1 MPAKS
6 KKQRRFF
13 GLVHAIQKGEKSP
26 SSVSRDVRKVARKM
40 SPKSVQDFSKTS
52 EEGLPLKLKMEMLSI
67 LKEFQAPMMLQ
78 EGQANPIA
86 KEFTK
91 NAIYDQYIQKF
102 VGIPFS
108 QKELESIGNYTE
120 VKPSKIDKNQV
131 RYESSDPFNN
141 NTTTVIKKL
150 REGSQFSYT
159 AFTKYTQTKPK
170 EEPDAQPEQPAQPGQ
185 PPQPPVVEPTGPQ
198 PEDVIVAKS
207 IAFTDDISGSK
218 ILSDF
223 LRKLDL

>member
-1 MPAKS
+1 MPSRS

-13 GLVHAIQKGEKSP
+13 GLVHAVQKGDTPP
-26 SSVSRDVRKVARKM
+26 SNVSRSVRKVAKKM
-40 SPKSVQDFSKTS
+40 DPKSVKDFATS
-52 EEGLPLKLKMEMLSI
+52 SEKDLPLKLKMEMLSV
-67 LKEFQAPMMLQ
+67 LKEFQEPMMLQ
-78 EGQANPIA
+78 EGQTNPIA

-91 NAIYDQYIQKF
+91 TGIYEQYTQKF
-102 VGIPFS
+102 VGLPFS
-108 QKELESIGNYTE
+108 QKELESINNYTD

-131 RYESSDPFNN
+131 RYESSDQFNN

-159 AFTKYTQTKPK
+159 SFTKYSQTQK
-170 EEPDAQPEQPAQPGQ
+170 EKNPEQQNAEQQPTVT
-185 PPQPPVVEPTGPQ
+185 PVGPQ
-198 PEDVIVAKS
+198 PEDIIVAKS

-223 LRKLDL
+223 IRKLDL